1 MEGKLTVANAD
12 GTLPSEGTAD
22 LKAKGKAK
30 LVRVGR
36 IKKTVAAG
44 AKADLSVA
52 INAKAKAAL
61 KRLGK
66 LKLTL
71 RVTIA
76 GKTTTSTVTLRKP
89 TKATAPGVIFTA
101 GVAGASRAARR

>member
-1 MEGKLTVANAD
+1 M
-12 GTLPSEGTAD
+12 
-22 LKAKGKAK
+22 
-30 LVRVGR
+30 
-36 IKKTVAAG
+36 
-44 AKADLSVA
+44 A

-61 KRLGK
+61 KRLGT

-89 TKATAPGVIFTA
+89 TKATARRSHIQGW
-101 GVAGASRAARR
+101 GRRSQSGGAPVT